1 MRSYPA
7 RTTAGSSPLTR
18 GKLFLG
24 FGTQASGRLI
34 PAHAGK
40 TFPWIWN
47 PSFWPAHPRSR
58 GENIRQLVHFF
69 GGNGSSPL
77 TRGKPRRERRG
88 GLRPGLIPA
97 HAGKTSPRTAWRA
110 TTRAHPRSRGENA
123 LGVAICGVVTG
134 SSPLTR
140 GKPRQCRRAPS
151 RLRLIPA
158 HAGKTARSGTRRRR
172 AGAHPRS
179 RGENGAARRIGT
191 AAGGSSP
198 LTRGKR
204 RQERISALATR
215 LIPAHAGK
223 TDVGWD
229 VLVLIPA
236 HPRSRGEND
245 GRCVGPARQCGSSP
259 LTRGKRGRVR
269 H

>member
-1 MRSYPA
+1 MRCRDRLIPA
-7 RTTAGSSPLTR
+7 HAGKTASMSASAFAITAHPRSRGENGEKWDTATPRGGSSPLTR
-18 GKLFLG
+18 GKRRCAAYRDG
-24 FGTQASGRLI
+24 GGRLI

-40 TFPWIWN
+40 TAPETDG
-47 PSFWPAHPRSR
+47 AGALGTHPRSR
-58 GENIRQLVHFF
+58 GENSLL
-69 GGNGSSPL
+69 S
-77 TRGKPRRERRG
+77 
-88 GLRPGLIPA
+88 
-97 HAGKTSPRTAWRA
+97 
-110 TTRAHPRSRGENA
+110 
-123 LGVAICGVVTG
+123 
-134 SSPLTR
+134 
-140 GKPRQCRRAPS
+140 
-151 RLRLIPA
+151 
-158 HAGKTARSGTRRRR
+158 RRRCP
-172 AGAHPRS
+172 GS
-179 RGENGAARRIGT
+179 
-191 AAGGSSP
+191 GSSP